1 MKIYSR
7 PMEILESRS
16 SNMDIKKYKKIKGIV
31 SSIFCILLLSSYMN
45 LREKHL
51 YFDKLQAFL
60 VVKIVNILQM
70 SRICSYSR
78 LFLCITLFITC
89 FYHLQNFLKLSDCSK
104 KFNFLIIFLKHWTFV
119 KIVIS
124 MSHKRHVKFVIFEND
139 VSWLVPLA
147 CNGSLMQAL
156 AMLICCGKGQ

>member
-1 MKIYSR
+1 MSNKARKFHQNPKLNITLSMKIYSR

-16 SNMDIKKYKKIKGIV
+16 TNIDIKKYKKIKGIV
-31 SSIFCILLLSSYMN
+31 SFIFGVLLLSLHMN

-89 FYHLQNFLKLSDCSK
+89 FDHLQNCLKLSDCSK
-104 KFNFLIIFLKHWTFV
+104 NIIF
-119 KIVIS
+119 
-124 MSHKRHVKFVIFEND
+124 
-139 VSWLVPLA
+139 
-147 CNGSLMQAL
+147 
-156 AMLICCGKGQ
+156 